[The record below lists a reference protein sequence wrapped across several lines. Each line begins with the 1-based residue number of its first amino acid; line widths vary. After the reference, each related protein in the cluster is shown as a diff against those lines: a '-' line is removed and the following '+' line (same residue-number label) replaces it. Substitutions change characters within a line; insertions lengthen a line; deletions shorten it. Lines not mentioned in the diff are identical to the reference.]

1 MIHFAGVASSSPM
14 TRHEDSG
21 TDADDVA
28 TLPMSGLSSDDAD
41 MVRREIERQERA
53 GGAFRVGGYGW
64 DD

>member
-1 MIHFAGVASSSPM
+1 M